1 MYAATGYVERGCFHA
16 LHTNC
21 APKLPILLPLDT
33 AHTPVLH
40 VVGAHGEQAFFTL
53 E

>member
-1 MYAATGYVERGCFHA
+1 MYAATGYVDGACFHA

-21 APKLPILLPLDT
+21 APKLPIQLPLPKE
-33 AHTPVLH
+33 HTPVLH
-40 VVGAHGEQAFFTL
+40 VVGVHGEQAFFTL